1 MTEVT
6 IKKEN
11 LSTLASAFRTV
22 LLQGDCVDRMRLYGK
37 HGKLG
42 PMNLRSIAWKF
53 LFGILDESES
63 ITDWLDSVKAQRQK
77 YKELR
82 NTYCNPN
89 KKITQSDPLSMAA
102 AEANANSSDPE
113 WAQYYKDQEVK
124 KLINLDLDRTYQEI
138 DLFLQSKNKAMLA
151 NILFIWSRLNDVG
164 YRQGMNELL
173 AVIYLAFYPCYFK
186 PLTPYT
192 FEEYK
197 AFATEEQF
205 SAHAQDLFV
214 YFNNENELEADLFC
228 VFASLMSR
236 GMDVL
241 YNTDSDGNERNVKK
255 EALTQSRL
263 NENDEEQ
270 SQTPLIVRCNKII
283 KEKLKFIDEELYKH
297 FKRIQLNC
305 TIFLQYVYIY
315 IYNTF
320 IYIDDI

>member
-11 LSTLASAFRTV
+11 LSALASAFRTV

-42 PMNLRSIAWKF
+42 TMNLRSIAWKF

-77 YKELR
+77 YKQLR

-89 KKITQSDPLSMAA
+89 KKITQGDPLSMAA

-164 YRQGMNELL
+164 YRQGMNE
-173 AVIYLAFYPCYFK
+173 
-186 PLTPYT
+186 
-192 FEEYK
+192 
-197 AFATEEQF
+197 
-205 SAHAQDLFV
+205 
-214 YFNNENELEADLFC
+214 
-228 VFASLMSR
+228 
-236 GMDVL
+236 
-241 YNTDSDGNERNVKK
+241 
-255 EALTQSRL
+255 
-263 NENDEEQ
+263 
-270 SQTPLIVRCNKII
+270 
-283 KEKLKFIDEELYKH
+283 
-297 FKRIQLNC
+297 
-305 TIFLQYVYIY
+305 
-315 IYNTF
+315 
-320 IYIDDI
+320 

>member
-1 MTEVT
+1 MQEVT

-22 LLQGDCVDRMRLYGK
+22 LLQGDCVERMRLYGK

-42 PMNLRSIAWKF
+42 TMNLRSIAWKF
-53 LFGILDESES
+53 FLGILDESES
-63 ITDWLDSVKAQRQK
+63 ITDWLDTVNAQRKK
-77 YKELR
+77 YKELLK
-82 NTYCNPN
+82 TYCNPN
-89 KKITQSDPLSMAA
+89 KKITQGDPLSMAA
-102 AEANANSSDPE
+102 AEANTGDPE
-113 WAQYYKDQEVK
+113 WTQYYKDQDVK
-124 KLINLDLDRTYQEI
+124 KLIGLDLDRTYQEI
-138 DLFLQSKNKAMLA
+138 DLFLQSKNKKMLG

-214 YFNNENELEADLFC
+214 FFNNENELEADLYF
-228 VFASLMSR
+228 VFSSLMSR

-241 YNTDSDGNERNVKK
+241 YNTDSNGMERDVKK
-255 EALTQSRL
+255 ESLTQSRL
-263 NENDEEQ
+263 NEEDTDDQNK
-270 SQTPLIVRCNKII
+270 TPVIVRCNKII
-283 KEKLKFIDEELYKH
+283 KEKLKFIDEELCEH

-305 TIFLQYVYIY
+305 SIFLQ
-315 IYNTF
+315 
-320 IYIDDI
+320 